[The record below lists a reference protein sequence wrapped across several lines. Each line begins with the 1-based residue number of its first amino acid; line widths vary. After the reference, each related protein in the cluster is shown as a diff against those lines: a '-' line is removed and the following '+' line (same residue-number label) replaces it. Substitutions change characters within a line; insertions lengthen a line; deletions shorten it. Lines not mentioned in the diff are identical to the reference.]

1 MEVGGERAL
10 AGLHVRRAPLA
21 STMTARSGRRETV
34 GIESLASDVLA
45 IVFSLLDKRSLGSS
59 RLVCKQWA
67 SVGRREEVLL
77 SLAQSMGTMSGIQLR
92 RLLPPITMVD
102 LQDLPRRPSISH
114 RGTIYWQYGPLGV
127 RAGLAIV
134 RTRAKGNV

>member
-1 MEVGGERAL
+1 
-10 AGLHVRRAPLA
+10 
-21 STMTARSGRRETV
+21 MTTRNGRREAV

-102 LQDLPRRPSISH
+102 LQYLPRRPSISR
-114 RGTIYWQYGPLGV
+114 RGTIYWRYGPLGV
-127 RAGLAIV
+127 REGLAIV

>member
-1 MEVGGERAL
+1 
-10 AGLHVRRAPLA
+10 
-21 STMTARSGRRETV
+21 MTTRNGRREAV

-59 RLVCKQWA
+59 RLVCKQWS

-92 RLLPPITMVD
+92 RLLPPITMDD
-102 LQDLPRRPSISH
+102 LQSLPRRPSISQ
-114 RGTIYWQYGPLGV
+114 RGTIYWRYGPLGV
-127 RAGLAIV
+127 REGLAIV